1 MLEILWGLARFV
13 WGILEL
19 TYEFF
24 GGGSDRVRKK
34 REKKRL
40 EQEARE
46 SADHDRSGEN

>member
-1 MLEILWGLARFV
+1 MAIVLEILWGLARFV

-34 REKKRL
+34 RL
-40 EQEARE
+40 EQEAKAQAAQE
-46 SADHDRSGEN
+46 GSSAN